1 MSKNNLDY
9 KSIYKNKKTM
19 KRTFLAGW
27 LCALFSLDFIFIG
40 YFRNIIGQKLLLR
53 EFGQNPREEFYIY
66 IMIYLGVF
74 LILYFL
80 TNHKKAII
88 RVDEK
93 VIFIK
98 SSKPN
103 KIYRKELK
111 DFLFYEFI
119 EEKEL
124 LFHFK
129 NEVISMDF
137 DIVRRDELMNVLG
150 RL

>member
-9 KSIYKNKKTM
+9 KSIYKNKKIM
-19 KRTFLAGW
+19 KNTFLVGW
-27 LCALFSLDFIFIG
+27 LCIFFALDSIYIG
-40 YFRNIIGQKLLLR
+40 YFRNIIGQKLVLK

-66 IMIYLGVF
+66 IMMYLGVF
-74 LILYFL
+74 LISYFL
-80 TNHKKAII
+80 TNHKKATI
-88 RVDEK
+88 RVEEK

-98 SSKPN
+98 STKPN

-119 EEKEL
+119 KEKKL

-129 NEVISMDF
+129 DEVISMDF
-137 DIVRRDELMNVLG
+137 DIVNREELMKVLA